1 MWTVVPGS
9 SECSWQRPGQFPKWV
24 FVCSWMAV
32 LPQSWNERWD
42 FLLRAAS
49 KWRRPAI
56 AMQPQRRCAV
66 SWPRGVTVSTLDSE
80 SSDRGSNPREASLRF
95 GFAHQRSSLTCR
107 VSFRETLLLFCKALH
122 ARAFVGKVVP
132 RGLEPRTLRLLAVR
146 SNQLSYE
153 TSWEQ
158 FTNDAREE
166 LPGVQI
172 FCAGS
177 CGSVWLQSWRS
188 KGE

>member
-9 SECSWQRPGQFPKWV
+9 SECSWQRPGQFPKWF

-80 SSDRGSNPREASLRF
+80 SSDRGSNPREAFS
-95 GFAHQRSSLTCR
+95 FARSHAQFANNHPCKLAPATPTSRPTD
-107 VSFRETLLLFCKALH
+107 FREKVSRGFEPRSLDSESRVLTVTPRDQLLFDSVFTK
-122 ARAFVGKVVP
+122 
-132 RGLEPRTLRLLAVR
+132 GLEP
-146 SNQLSYE
+146 
-153 TSWEQ
+153 
-158 FTNDAREE
+158 
-166 LPGVQI
+166 
-172 FCAGS
+172 
-177 CGSVWLQSWRS
+177 
-188 KGE
+188 K